1 MFPKPLGLFGLQNTS
16 TESPQKPSEEK
27 EYTEQN
33 RFENFPRSE
42 SKDIFYGIQKGWPT
56 TCHLEPFSLAWTKN
70 WLISLCTLKDLTDYN
85 V

>member
-33 RFENFPRSE
+33 RFENFPESE
-42 SKDIFYGIQKGWPT
+42 SKDIFYGTQKG
-56 TCHLEPFSLAWTKN
+56 
-70 WLISLCTLKDLTDYN
+70 
-85 V
+85 